1 MFLSVADP
9 FQDRGT
15 EAGILHVL
23 EFLDNGLARIVALAP
38 PGRLCQGM
46 EARFDLLRESDR
58 HRALQDDPTPNPRSS
73 RPVVVKQRTFRGQRG
88 GAEDL
93 ITGAGRRSA
102 AGRESDGAAI
112 WAETSNRTK
121 PDRPRPGARRAEHAG
136 SVYAH

>member
-1 MFLSVADP
+1 MARLMLDSTVLIDAL
-9 FQDRGT
+9 RGRP
-15 EAGILHVL
+15 A
-23 EFLDNGLARIVALAP
+23 AQ
-38 PGRLCQGM
+38 RL
-46 EARFDLLRESDR
+46 RTLRRTGVEPWGYGS
-58 HRALQDDPTPNPRSS
+58 ASGQDDPTPNPRSS